1 MTTYFY
7 VVLFLLKEEKQTSV
21 KDNNNNRQEFFTAK
35 CYLTL
40 ALQDLYKHLSRL
52 PSTYWPSKLRNSE
65 KDSFLKTHM
74 TVMLGPGEGV
84 T

>member
-7 VVLFLLKEEKQTSV
+7 VVWFLFKEEKQTSV

-35 CYLTL
+35 CNLTL

-52 PSTYWPSKLRNSE
+52 PSTY
-65 KDSFLKTHM
+65 
-74 TVMLGPGEGV
+74 
-84 T
+84 